1 MVILKIGGNDI
12 DPGMPIFKLVDR
24 LVKVAKAI
32 LCGEPEVVD
41 IASKW
46 PRQDIRFN
54 KKIKELEEIMYEK
67 LYDNPQITYWRWD
80 RRQPWRT
87 VDRVHLTYHGYAKAI
102 KYLMFMIL

>member
-1 MVILKIGGNDI
+1 M
-12 DPGMPIFKLVDR
+12 VDR
-24 LVKVAKAI
+24 LEKVAKAI
-32 LCGEPEVVD
+32 LREGPDVVG
-41 IASKW
+41 IASIW
-46 PRQDIRFN
+46 PKLDTRFN